1 MTRMVLLSLCLLLPG
16 IMGCGSGKR
25 ASRIPSPPPGGAV
38 SVGPPQ
44 SATRPPVVRTTRPT
58 KTARASKAPEI
69 RLNQQT
75 LSFEVL
81 NLKGADLDK
90 LAKASLTQEQ
100 WQGLFSVYVNAK
112 SPAPPGD
119 RPAVLGSY
127 QVDSKALRF
136 VPKYPLAAGLSY
148 RAVFNPAKLPDHAA
162 SETAV
167 VSALALAKAPPAAD
181 TVIQQVYPTAD
192 RLPENQLK
200 FYIHFSAAM
209 SCGESYRNI
218 HLLDAAGKEVD
229 LPFLELAE
237 ELWDPEGKRFTLFFD
252 PGRIKRGLKPR
263 EEVGPALEEGK
274 SYTLVI
280 DSQWQDAQGSPLK
293 ESFRKAFSV
302 SAPDDRQPD
311 VNTWK
316 IQPALAGSSQPLVIL
331 FPKPMDHALL
341 QRTIALLDASGQ
353 KVAGTIA
360 VGKEEKSW
368 QFKPQKPWQ
377 AGKYVLS
384 VDSTLEDLAGN
395 SLAHPFEVD
404 EFHPIQKQVNAELV
418 RIPFEIR

>member
-1 MTRMVLLSLCLLLPG
+1 MSRIVLLSLCLLLPG
-16 IMGCGSGKR
+16 MMGCGSGKR

-38 SVGPPQ
+38 SVAPPR
-44 SATRPPVVRTTRPT
+44 SAVRPPFVGTTKSAKST
-58 KTARASKAPEI
+58 RASKAPEI

-81 NLKGADLDK
+81 NLRRADLDK
-90 LAKASLTQEQ
+90 LARASLTQEQ
-100 WQGLFSVYVNAK
+100 WQGLFSVYVNLE
-112 SPAPPGD
+112 SPALQGD

-136 VPKYPLAAGLSY
+136 VPKYPLAAGLGY

-162 SETAV
+162 SEKAI
-167 VSALALAKAPPAAD
+167 VSALALAKEASAAD
-181 TVIQQVYPTAD
+181 TVVQQVYPTAD

-200 FYIHFSAAM
+200 FYLHFSAPM
-209 SCGESYRNI
+209 SRGESYRHI
-218 HLLDAAGKEVD
+218 HLLDSAGKAID
-229 LPFLELAE
+229 LPFLELDE

-316 IQPALAGSSQPLVIL
+316 IQPAPAGSSKPLLIL

-341 QRTIALLDASGQ
+341 QRTIVLLDASGQ

-368 QFKPQKPWQ
+368 QFNPQKPWQ
-377 AGKYVLS
+377 ASKYMLS
-384 VDSTLEDLAGN
+384 VDRTLEDLAGN

-404 EFHPIQKQVNAELV
+404 EFHPIQKQVSAELV
-418 RIPFEIR
+418 NLPLEIR

>member
-1 MTRMVLLSLCLLLPG
+1 M
-16 IMGCGSGKR
+16 
-25 ASRIPSPPPGGAV
+25 SR
-38 SVGPPQ
+38 
-44 SATRPPVVRTTRPT
+44 
-58 KTARASKAPEI
+58 
-69 RLNQQT
+69 
-75 LSFEVL
+75 
-81 NLKGADLDK
+81 
-90 LAKASLTQEQ
+90 
-100 WQGLFSVYVNAK
+100 
-112 SPAPPGD
+112 
-119 RPAVLGSY
+119 
-127 QVDSKALRF
+127 
-136 VPKYPLAAGLSY
+136 
-148 RAVFNPAKLPDHAA
+148 
-162 SETAV
+162 
-167 VSALALAKAPPAAD
+167 
-181 TVIQQVYPTAD
+181 
-192 RLPENQLK
+192 
-200 FYIHFSAAM
+200 
-209 SCGESYRNI
+209 GESYRNI

-280 DSQWQDAQGSPLK
+280 DRQWQDAQGSPLK
-293 ESFRKAFSV
+293 QSFRKAFSV

-316 IQPALAGSSQPLVIL
+316 IQPPPAGSSKPLLIV
-331 FPKPMDHALL
+331 FPKPMDQALL
-341 QRTIALLDASGQ
+341 ERTIALLDATGQ

-384 VDSTLEDLAGN
+384 VDKTLEDLAGN

-404 EFHPIQKQVNAELV
+404 EFHPIQKQVNAELAKLPV
-418 RIPFEIR
+418 EIR

>member
-1 MTRMVLLSLCLLLPG
+1 MSV
-16 IMGCGSGKR
+16 
-25 ASRIPSPPPGGAV
+25 SPPR
-38 SVGPPQ
+38 
-44 SATRPPVVRTTRPT
+44 SAPRPPVVGTTRPT
-58 KTARASKAPEI
+58 KTARPSKAAEI

-75 LSFEVL
+75 LTFEIL
-81 NLKGADLDK
+81 NLKRADLDK
-90 LAKASLTQEQ
+90 LAKASLSQEQ
-100 WQGLFSVYVNAK
+100 WQSLFSVYVN
-112 SPAPPGD
+112 SESQVPPGD

-136 VPKYPLAAGLSY
+136 VPKYPLTAGLSY
-148 RAVFNPAKLPDHAA
+148 RAVFNPARLPDHAA
-162 SETAV
+162 SEKAI
-167 VSALALAKAPPAAD
+167 VSSLALPKAAPAAD
-181 TVIQQVYPTAD
+181 TVVQQVYPTAE

-200 FYIHFSAAM
+200 FYLHFSAPM
-209 SCGESYRNI
+209 SRGESYRHI
-218 HLLDAAGKEVD
+218 HLLDSAGTAID
-229 LPFLELAE
+229 LPFLELDE
-237 ELWDPEGKRFTLFFD
+237 ELWDPDGKRFTLFFD

-280 DSQWQDAQGSPLK
+280 DRHWQDAQGSPLK

-316 IQPALAGSSQPLVIL
+316 IQPAPAGSSKPLLIL

-341 QRTIALLDASGQ
+341 QRTIVLLDASGQ

-360 VGKEEKSW
+360 VGKEERSW
-368 QFKPQKPWQ
+368 QFNPQKPWQ
-377 AGKYVLS
+377 AGKYVFS
-384 VDSTLEDLAGN
+384 VDRTLEDLAGN

-418 RIPFEIR
+418 KLPFEIR